1 MALLCIRSL
10 LLRRNR
16 KPTVRF
22 PLNDTQAILN
32 ASSGILPR
40 IEQDINCGTRY
51 KRNVVT
57 ALRPLSRHRW
67 MGSSSDNLKSQDD
80 GFFLAGRLTFR
91 WSIHVS
97 LFLFSEHHI
106 TIATATTFKSTPST
120 FDTIDSS
127 YKNKNKVCI
136 SVMVNS
142 KHSLLSICG

>member
-91 WSIHVS
+91 YSIHFPS
-97 LFLFSEHHI
+97 FSFSEHHI

>member
-91 WSIHVS
+91 
-97 LFLFSEHHI
+97 
-106 TIATATTFKSTPST
+106 
-120 FDTIDSS
+120 
-127 YKNKNKVCI
+127 
-136 SVMVNS
+136 
-142 KHSLLSICG
+142 

>member
-91 WSIHVS
+91 YSIH
-97 LFLFSEHHI
+97 FHFQNI
-106 TIATATTFKSTPST
+106 TSQLQQQQHLKA
-120 FDTIDSS
+120 
-127 YKNKNKVCI
+127 
-136 SVMVNS
+136 
-142 KHSLLSICG
+142 LLRRSIQSIHRTRIRIRYV